1 MILLIK
7 IVLLVGSVFT
17 SDVLEF
23 KESDFDARIKYHEIA
38 LVEFYAPWCGHCKK
52 LAPEYEKAAKILK
65 RNDPSIPLIKVDCT
79 VETAVCGDQ
88 GVSGY
93 PTLKIF
99 KNGVASEYNGPLE
112 AGGIVKH
119 MKLKA
124 SPISKE
130 HNTVEDV

>member
-1 MILLIK
+1 
-7 IVLLVGSVFT
+7 LVRYSQAMFY
-17 SDVLEF
+17 
-23 KESDFDARIKYHEIA
+23 ARIKSHEIA
-38 LVEFYAPWCGHCKK
+38 LVEFYTPWCVHCKK
-52 LAPEYEKAAKILK
+52 LAPECEKAAKILK